1 MDGDL
6 DGFITAYLPANA
18 KGELKKQR
26 GFLTAFAHQRKK
38 DTICFPRGHVPWG
51 KHPTPWK
58 CASKESARGGPGICK
73 DGSAVFTGSPLTHP
87 GQKFIF
93 LIPGEM
99 NQGGGRGLPPGFCRF
114 PRPFAQPETGAAG
127 KSWHICR
134 CRRRG
139 AFGIILPGE
148 FVTILTQPPC
158 GGKKQN

>member
-73 DGSAVFTGSPLTHP
+73 DGSAVFTGSQLTHP

-99 NQGGGRGLPPGFCRF
+99 DQGGGRGLPLFFAAF
-114 PRPFAQPETGAAG
+114 PALLPSRRQA
-127 KSWHICR
+127 
-134 CRRRG
+134 RRG
-139 AFGIILPGE
+139 KVGTSAVAAAAAHL
-148 FVTILTQPPC
+148 V
-158 GGKKQN
+158 